1 MRLRHSLSKQE
12 RNKSTLRKSPT
23 AAAAI
28 LAGLLVSACAGL
40 EDRPIVVGAMYN
52 LTGAQKNLDIPSA
65 EGARLAV
72 DEANAG
78 GGVLGRP
85 AQMLLLDG
93 QTQTARIAEEATR
106 LVERTPPVS
115 GLIGFSDT
123 DMVLAAAPIAGK
135 HRRIFI
141 TSGATSPLL
150 PGEVPEYL
158 FLACFGDNV
167 QAAAGAEW
175 AYDSRRARTVA
186 VLYNE
191 NTSYT
196 RLLRGY
202 FETRFKQLGGTVLS
216 SQAYSAP
223 RFSLSFE
230 TLRKADMV
238 YLSAYPDEVTTII
251 PLLRKAG
258 VTAPILGGDGL
269 DIGNAWS
276 TIPETR
282 DVYYTTHA
290 YLGADNP
297 DPAVQAFRKRYA
309 AAYPGKEPDAFTA
322 LGYDTARL
330 LMAAIGK
337 AGTDAP
343 GPVRDALATT
353 TGFHGVTGEIS
364 YRGGSRIPAK
374 SVTIMRVAGARQEF
388 VGAVLPKKIP
398 AP

>member
-1 MRLRHSLSKQE
+1 MLTAVAVFLIGFLNAGCVAVEKQ
-12 RNKSTLRKSPT
+12 PVVFG
-23 AAAAI
+23 AI
-28 LAGLLVSACAGL
+28 
-40 EDRPIVVGAMYN
+40 YN
-52 LTGAQKNLDIPSA
+52 LTGAQKNLDLPSS

-72 DEANAG
+72 EEANAT

-85 AQMLLLDG
+85 IKMLLVDG
-93 QTQTARIAEEATR
+93 QTQTRRIAAEAMQ

-135 HRRIFI
+135 HRRVFI

-150 PGEVPEYL
+150 PAEVPEYL

-175 AYDSRRARTVA
+175 AFNSRKTRTVA

-191 NTSYT
+191 DTSYT

-202 FETRFKQLGGTVLS
+202 FETRFKELGGKILS
-216 SQAYSAP
+216 SQAYRAP
-223 RFSLSFE
+223 GFAIKFE
-230 TLRKADMV
+230 TLRAADMV
-238 YLSAYPDEVTTII
+238 YLAAYPDEVTTII

-269 DIGNAWS
+269 DIGSAWS
-276 TIPETR
+276 KIPETR

-330 LMAAIGK
+330 LLAAIGK
-337 AGTDAP
+337 AGTAAP
-343 GPVRDALATT
+343 GPVRNALATP
-353 TGFHGVTGEIS
+353 TGFRGVTGEIS
-364 YRGGSRIPAK
+364 YRDGSRIPAK

-388 VGAVLPKKIP
+388 VGSVLPGKIP

>member
-1 MRLRHSLSKQE
+1 MAFGKKQGNQAILRMVG
-12 RNKSTLRKSPT
+12 T
-23 AAAAI
+23 ATAVI
-28 LAGLLVSACAGL
+28 LAGLLISACTGI
-40 EDRPIVVGAMYN
+40 EDRPIVVGALYN
-52 LTGAQKNLDIPSA
+52 LTGAQKILDVPSA

-72 DEANAG
+72 DEANAA
-78 GGVLGRP
+78 GVVLDRRVT
-85 AQMLLLDG
+85 LLLVDG
-93 QTQTARIAEEATR
+93 RTQTSRIAEETTR
-106 LVERTPPVS
+106 LVEHTPPVS

-135 HRRIFI
+135 HGRTFI

-150 PGEVPEYL
+150 PAEVPRYL

-175 AYDSRRARTVA
+175 AYDSRKARTVA

-191 NTSYT
+191 DTSYT

-202 FETRFKQLGGTVLS
+202 FEKRFKELGGKILS
-216 SQAYSAP
+216 SQPYRAP
-223 RFSLSFE
+223 GFALKVE

-251 PLLRKAG
+251 PLLREAG

-269 DIGNAWS
+269 DIGSAWQK
-276 TIPETR
+276 IPETR
-282 DVYYTTHA
+282 DVYFTTHA

-297 DPAVQAFRKRYA
+297 DPAVRRFRKLYA

-322 LGYDTARL
+322 LGYDAARL
-330 LMAAIGK
+330 LLAAIGK
-337 AGTDAP
+337 AGTAAP
-343 GPVRDALATT
+343 GPVRDALAAT
-353 TGFHGVTGEIS
+353 TGFRGVTGEIS
-364 YRGGSRIPAK
+364 YRDGSRIPAK
-374 SVTIMRVAGARQEF
+374 SVTIMRVAGGREEY
-388 VGAVLPKKIP
+388 VGSLLPNKIP